1 MVVALLVDLSLAWM
15 TEVEVVVVLVGGVLA
30 SHANL
35 LIFDRFLFFL

>member
-1 MVVALLVDLSLAWM
+1 MVALLVDLSLAWM
-15 TEVEVVVVLVGGVLA
+15 TEVVVVLVGGLLA